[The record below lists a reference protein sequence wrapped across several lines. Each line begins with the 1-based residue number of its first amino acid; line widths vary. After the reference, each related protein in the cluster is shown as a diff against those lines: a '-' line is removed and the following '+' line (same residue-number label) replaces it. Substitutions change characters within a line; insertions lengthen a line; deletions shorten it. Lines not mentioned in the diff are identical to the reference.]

1 MADNG
6 SRVSHPRLTRATRWL
21 IVGCC
26 VAGLVVAARAPA
38 ARADDGLLGGV
49 ADIVTGALSIPAGA
63 IAGTL
68 TGPPILGT
76 VTGALLGALNTLS
89 LTTRGVLRLA
99 GVAIPLVARLA
110 PLLPIFL

>member
-6 SRVSHPRLTRATRWL
+6 RRRLL
-21 IVGCC
+21 VGCC
-26 VAGLVVAARAPA
+26 VLGLVVAARAPA

-68 TGPPILGT
+68 NGPPILGT
-76 VTGALLGALNTLS
+76 ITGTLLGVLNMLS
-89 LTTRGVLRLA
+89 VTSRGVLRLA
-99 GVAIPLVARLA
+99 GVAIPLATRLA
-110 PLLPIFL
+110 PLLPVFL

>member
-6 SRVSHPRLTRATRWL
+6 RRWL

-26 VAGLVVAARAPA
+26 VAGLVMAARVPA
-38 ARADDGLLGGV
+38 AGADDGLLGGV

-68 TGPPILGT
+68 NGPPILGT
-76 VTGALLGALNTLS
+76 VTGTLLGALNTLS
-89 LTTRGVLRLA
+89 LTSRGVLRLA
-99 GVAIPLVARLA
+99 GAVVPLVARLA
-110 PLLPIFL
+110 PLLPVFL